1 MGTGALAAGVISIG
15 KQYFVEGKSLR
26 ETLNIHTL
34 NFAIKGAIAA
44 GGMSVAGVLLPKIGI
59 LSVQGVT
66 SAAIGGGFNVGVG
79 YGTAEPGEYTDRR
92 FFTDFA
98 IGAFW
103 GATAHRVGQVPGVW
117 KRTGLLGLTNVG
129 ENLTVHAVYG
139 NYDKVVDPTMW
150 SVAFAFGLGG
160 AALGELAG
168 KAVQNVLS
176 KKITDLTRKITTV
189 ERRISEL
196 QSRQLANI
204 AQLRR
209 YNAGIEFLEK
219 RWRSP
224 SIPQPKA
231 DWADFALIPYMQ
243 RKLRQGANTRFDSLP
258 GIQNQLASERIVLQG
273 LQTSLAS
280 QLHTTQTRVF
290 LATTTL
296 GDAEVYPSLLCYGT
310 GLPLF
315 CD

>member
-139 NYDKVVDPTMW
+139 NYDKIADPKMW
-150 SVAFAFGLGG
+150 GSAFTLGVAGARVGDFAGW
-160 AALGELAG
+160 
-168 KAVQNVLS
+168 VT
-176 KKITDLTRKITTV
+176 KKIFPKRIDFMESRVSALQNQKTTAIT
-189 ERRISEL
+189 
-196 QSRQLANI
+196 N
-204 AQLRR
+204 LRR